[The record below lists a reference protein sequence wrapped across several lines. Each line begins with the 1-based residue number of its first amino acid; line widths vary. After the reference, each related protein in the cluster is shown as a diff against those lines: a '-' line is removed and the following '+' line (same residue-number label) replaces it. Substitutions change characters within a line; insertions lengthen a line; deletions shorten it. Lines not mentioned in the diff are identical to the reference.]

1 MAIEVVKS
9 KVQSTREESEGNV
22 VWALNVA
29 LNIVSNLNE
38 QSEDDDQA
46 FTRLDAISIASM
58 LLSEINNKQ

>member
-9 KVQSTREESEGNV
+9 KVQSTGEESEGNV

>member
-58 LLSEINNKQ
+58 LLSEINKTW